1 MTKPEMKEQTYKV
14 TFGDRVQADL
24 HVTERGEGQPFLLL
38 HGGAGP
44 ISVTRFA
51 DLFAKRHPARVI
63 TPTHPGFALTPRPD
77 GLKDVKGLA
86 QLYAAF
92 LDQLNANDVTVVG
105 NSIGGWIA
113 CELALL
119 TPPQVRRVVLVDAG
133 GIEVPN
139 HPVTDISKLSPDQLM
154 GLSYH
159 NPKPFLINPATLTD
173 VQKAAIGSNR
183 AALSVY
189 AGPLGIDPTLAA
201 RLPKIAVPALVL
213 WGDSDRIVDQEY
225 SRAFASAIPGA
236 KFLILKDTG
245 HVPQIETPGLLIETL
260 WNFAREGT

>member
-1 MTKPEMKEQTYKV
+1 MAKPDTKEQTYKI
-14 TFGDRVQADL
+14 TFGDHVQTDL
-24 HVTERGEGQPFLLL
+24 HVTERGEGRPFLLL

-51 DLFAKRHPARVI
+51 DLFAERHHVRVI
-63 TPTHPGFALTPRPD
+63 IPTHPGFALTPRPQ

-92 LDQLNANDVTVVG
+92 LDQLNASDVTVVG

-119 TPPQVRRVVLVDAG
+119 ASPQVRRIILVDAV

-139 HPVTDISKLSPDQLM
+139 HPVADVSKLAPDQLM
-154 GLSYH
+154 SLSYH
-159 NPKPFLINPATLTD
+159 NPNPFLINPATLTD
-173 VQKAAIGSNR
+173 AQKAAIGANR
-183 AALSVY
+183 ASLSVY
-189 AGPLGIDPTLAA
+189 AGPLGIDPTLAG
-201 RLPKIAVPALVL
+201 RLSKIAVPTLVL
-213 WGDSDRIVDQEY
+213 WGDSDRIVDQAY
-225 SRAFASAIPGA
+225 SRAFASTIPAA

-245 HVPQIETPGLLIETL
+245 HVPQIETPELLMEAL
-260 WNFAREGT
+260 WDFAG